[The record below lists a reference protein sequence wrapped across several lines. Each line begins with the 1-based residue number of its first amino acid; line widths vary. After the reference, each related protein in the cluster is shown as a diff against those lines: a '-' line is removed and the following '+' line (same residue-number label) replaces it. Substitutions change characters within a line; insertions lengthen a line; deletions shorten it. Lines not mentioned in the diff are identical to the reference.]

1 MENNV
6 EKYKILAN
14 KEQLEEVGISYDIT
28 GYIGLLVH
36 KYSTGYYEL
45 EVVHMYNGMTFTNNF
60 DIPRHLL
67 EKIES

>member
-28 GYIGLLVH
+28 G
-36 KYSTGYYEL
+36 
-45 EVVHMYNGMTFTNNF
+45 F
-60 DIPRHLL
+60 
-67 EKIES
+67 